1 MRSRALLI
9 LFALSLALSCV
20 RMGPDR
26 QTESLLQGLDTYLE
40 TRDLYVAQKQN
51 QLAALTKLARDIEDP
66 TLRYNLEF
74 TIAQEYFSFSFDST
88 QAYLKHCQQLA
99 GADKDR
105 YDEASIALGHLYEK
119 AGNYMEAYTF
129 YMSSWTA
136 RACPRLC
143 FRSTCGYCT
152 ISAMTWQAIPAWWS
166 ACPFL
171 LRRRIGSS

>member
-1 MRSRALLI
+1 MRSRRLLI
-9 LFALSLALSCV
+9 LLPVFLALSCV

-26 QTESLLQGLDTYLE
+26 QTESLLQGLDIYLE

-105 YDEASIALGHLYEK
+105 YG
-119 AGNYMEAYTF
+119 
-129 YMSSWTA
+129 WTA
-136 RACPRLC
+136 RACPRPC
-143 FRSTCGYCT
+143 FLSTCGYCT
-152 ISAMTWQAIPAWWS
+152 ISAMTWQAIPAWWNG
-166 ACPFL
+166 CPFL
-171 LRRRIGSS
+171 LRHRTGNS